1 MHVCA
6 LIYVLIRWLIMLNYA
21 MIFIV
26 MTISWIQAPFTTTPR
41 YVATL
46 HVFHVPL
53 NLAGVHNTYHTIL
66 PICRR
71 HVSIAMFSHHCL
83 LPMLPW
89 QVLVIRV
96 AIAVILIAV
105 VHLFFLDRLRAVR
118 QCIRLAKGQ
127 SHLSDGLGDLRQIQQ
142 RALSHSAIH
151 VFLMY
156 RRCP

>member
-53 NLAGVHNTYHTIL
+53 NLAVVHITYNIIL
-66 PICRR
+66 LICCR
-71 HVSIAMFSHHCL
+71 HVSIMIFSHHCL
-83 LPMLPW
+83 LPTLPW
-89 QVLVIRV
+89 QIFL
-96 AIAVILIAV
+96 AG
-105 VHLFFLDRLRAVR
+105 VHFFLLDRLRAVR